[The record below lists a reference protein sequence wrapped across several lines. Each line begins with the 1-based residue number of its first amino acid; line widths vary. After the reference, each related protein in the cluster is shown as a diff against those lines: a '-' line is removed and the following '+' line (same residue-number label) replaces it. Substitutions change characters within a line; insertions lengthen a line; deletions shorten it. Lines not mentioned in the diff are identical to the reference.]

1 MAYPALIN
9 SNLLIN
15 NKNWQRL
22 VRSWNSGK
30 LPHALLFHG
39 PEGVGKEGHAL
50 ELAALL
56 NCTAAT
62 ENGSCGSCPSCKK
75 TKSFQ
80 HGNVKLI
87 LPLPRGKIKS
97 SDDSVEKAF
106 SDSSLKEYWKLLK
119 QKETD
124 PYSPIRLKGANTIL
138 INSIRDLKHDLSLSS
153 VNNEWR
159 IILILQAEKLCIPS
173 PEAAHSLLKILEE
186 PPEKTLF
193 ILVSS
198 QPGAILD
205 TIHSRCQNVYFPP
218 ISVQVLQE
226 RLVQSGADP
235 VQAAV
240 MVRISGGNVR
250 LSQEL
255 IENSTDLI
263 KRLYLLLNACFSSDP
278 LIWNKCIDTTAR
290 LKTKDIRQ
298 MEQLFRC
305 AVLFFRDLLY
315 YSATGSDDEIIFK
328 NKMSKID
335 KLTKS
340 YSEADW
346 HSCIQHIEN
355 TQNYIS
361 RNGYLPLQIICMILD
376 IQKSLR
382 GEIYEPFRLSDWTP
396 V

>member
-1 MAYPALIN
+1 MIN

-22 VRSWNSGK
+22 VRSRNLGK
-30 LPHALLFHG
+30 LSHALLFHG
-39 PEGVGKEGHAL
+39 SEGVGKEGHAL

-62 ENGSCGSCPSCKK
+62 DNGSCGSCPSCKK
-75 TKSFQ
+75 IKSFQ

-87 LPLPRGKIKS
+87 FPLPRGKIKS
-97 SDDSVEKAF
+97 SDDSAEKAF
-106 SDSSLKEYWKLLK
+106 SDSSLKEYWELLK

-124 PYSPIRLKGANTIL
+124 PYFPIWLTGANTIL

-186 PPEKTLF
+186 PPGKTLF

-205 TIHSRCQNVYFPP
+205 TIHSRCQSLYFPP
-218 ISVQVLQE
+218 ISVQILQE
-226 RLVQSGADP
+226 RLIQSGADP
-235 VQAAV
+235 VQATIIAQ
-240 MVRISGGNVR
+240 ISGGNVR

-255 IENSTDLI
+255 IENATDLME
-263 KRLYLLLNACFSSDP
+263 KLFLLLNAFFSSDP
-278 LIWNKCIDTTAR
+278 SIWNKCIDTTAR
-290 LKTKDIRQ
+290 LKTKNNSQ

-315 YSATGSDDEIIFK
+315 YSATNSDNEIIFK
-328 NKMSKID
+328 NQMGKID

-340 YSEADW
+340 YPEADW
-346 HSCIQHIEN
+346 HSCIEHIEN

-376 IQKSLR
+376 IQKSLI
-382 GEIYEPFRLSDWTP
+382 GEIYEPFRLNDWTL

>member
-1 MAYPALIN
+1 MIN

-75 TKSFQ
+75 IKSFQ

-97 SDDSVEKAF
+97 SDDSAEKAF
-106 SDSSLKEYWKLLK
+106 SDSSLKEYWGLLK
-119 QKETD
+119 QKEAD
-124 PYSPIRLKGANTIL
+124 PYFPIRLTGANTIL

-173 PEAAHSLLKILEE
+173 PESAHSLLKILEE

-193 ILVSS
+193 ILMSS

-205 TIHSRCQNVYFPP
+205 TIHSRCQSLYFPP
-218 ISVQVLQE
+218 ISFQILQE
-226 RLVQSGADP
+226 RLIQSGADT
-235 VQAAV
+235 VQATIIAQ
-240 MVRISGGNVR
+240 ISGGNVR

-255 IENSTDLI
+255 IENATDLMEN
-263 KRLYLLLNACFSSDP
+263 LFLLLNAFFSSDP
-278 LIWNKCIDTTAR
+278 SIWNKCIDTTAR
-290 LKTKDIRQ
+290 LKTKNISQ

-315 YSATGSDDEIIFK
+315 YSATNSDNDIIFK
-328 NKMSKID
+328 NQMGKID

-340 YSEADW
+340 YPEADW
-346 HSCIQHIEN
+346 HSCIEHIEN

-382 GEIYEPFRLSDWTP
+382 GEIYEPFHLSDWTP